1 MLLPAQTTQ
10 LLDIVEHMFDRL
22 HYLEVSTQKMRGAIE
37 ALEMW
42 SLENADSETLYA
54 RPTTDKAPSSP

>member
-1 MLLPAQTTQ
+1 
-10 LLDIVEHMFDRL
+10 MFDRL